1 MRVKKDIILMFSNIT
16 VIFAAIQLV
25 FALVSKSI
33 DFDSKEFWFSNIFRD
48 AIYVFIMIPVYFLT
62 ASYIDKFFSVFSVV
76 RINNIKK
83 SIFLSLKYKIGVAFV
98 LVSEWFAFIS
108 ILSVIFFDITKED
121 LLHCIFGFF
130 CYILGFISSVIFAE
144 IFKRSEIRML
154 KSNPYFFTNLII
166 ALEILVLVP
175 ELSRS
180 TPFELPIIFCWVF
193 YWDMRGIIAL
203 LLIDS
208 VLAVYLFN
216 VSSKKDII

>member
-108 ILSVIFFDITKED
+108 ILSVIFSI
-121 LLHCIFGFF
+121 LLKKIY
-130 CYILGFISSVIFAE
+130 YIAYSDSSVIFWDL
-144 IFKRSEIRML
+144 FHR
-154 KSNPYFFTNLII
+154 
-166 ALEILVLVP
+166 
-175 ELSRS
+175 LS
-180 TPFELPIIFCWVF
+180 LPK
-193 YWDMRGIIAL
+193 Y
-203 LLIDS
+203 
-208 VLAVYLFN
+208 
-216 VSSKKDII
+216 SKDQKLGC